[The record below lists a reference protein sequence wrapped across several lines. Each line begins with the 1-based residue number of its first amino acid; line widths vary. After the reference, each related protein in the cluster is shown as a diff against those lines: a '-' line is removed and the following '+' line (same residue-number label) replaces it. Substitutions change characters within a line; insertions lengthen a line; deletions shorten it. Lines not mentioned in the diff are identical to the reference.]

1 MCDYTS
7 TSCFTKS
14 HSTSP
19 LPSTPVNSP
28 KKASAMFTPSGL
40 APRSLFQDM
49 HGGFDR
55 RAAVGRVGRS
65 TWGA

>member
-7 TSCFTKS
+7 TSYFTKS

-28 KKASAMFTPSGL
+28 KKASAMFTPSWL

-55 RAAVGRVGRS
+55 AAVGRVGRS